1 MKILLVNKY
10 FYLKGGAEQV
20 MFDTADILLE
30 KGHEV
35 SFFSMEHPNNKT
47 TEYSNYFVSNV
58 DFNRREIAHAG
69 KAAMR
74 ILYSFEAKQNIDRLI
89 QTFRPDIAHLHNIY
103 HQISPSIIHSL
114 KKAGVPIVMTLHDYK
129 VVCASYSMLADG
141 SICEACRYQKYY
153 YCFYRSCVKA
163 SRKKSLLNT
172 VEMYLHHKLLHIY
185 DMVDV
190 FISPSQFLIEKM
202 NFMGFKFKIERV
214 PNFIDSSRFV
224 PEYIT
229 NGKSISYIGRL
240 SSEKG
245 IDLLIN
251 AMCNIDLT
259 LKIIGE
265 GPLKSELQAKVK
277 RAGAN
282 NIVFMGF
289 MSGADLK
296 EEIRKSLFTVIPSI
310 CYENYPLS
318 VIESFA
324 LGKPVVGA
332 RIGGIPEL
340 VKDNVTGYT
349 FNPFDSSDLR
359 EKIMKL
365 AADPES
371 IVQMGKNARN
381 IIEKELNP
389 NKHYELLIRAYN
401 LARGC

>member
-20 MFDTADILLE
+20 MFDTADILIE
-30 KGHEV
+30 NGHEV
-35 SFFSMEHPNNKT
+35 SFFSMEYPKNKT

-58 DFNRREIAHAG
+58 DFNSQEIAHAG

-74 ILYSFEAKQNIDRLI
+74 ILYSFEAKRNIERLI
-89 QTFRPDIAHLHNIY
+89 HTFRPDIAHLHNIY

-114 KKAGVPIVMTLHDYK
+114 KKAGIPIVMTLHDYK
-129 VVCASYSMLADG
+129 LVCASYSMLADG
-141 SICEACRYQKYY
+141 SICEACCSGKYY
-153 YCFYRSCVKA
+153 YCFYRRCVKA
-163 SRKKSLLNT
+163 SCKKSLLNT

-185 DMVDV
+185 DLVDV
-190 FISPSQFLIEKM
+190 FISPSQFLIKKM
-202 NFMGFKFKIERV
+202 NFMGFKTKIECI
-214 PNFIDSSRFV
+214 PNFIDSKRFV
-224 PEYIT
+224 PEYRI
-229 NGKSISYIGRL
+229 NEKSICFIGRL
-240 SSEKG
+240 SREKG
-245 IDLLIN
+245 VDLLID
-251 AMCNIDLT
+251 AMSNIDLT

-277 RAGAN
+277 HIGAN

-289 MSGADLK
+289 MSGLDLK
-296 EEIRKSLFTVIPSI
+296 EEIRKSLFTIIPSI

-340 VKDNVTGYT
+340 VKDNITGYT

-359 EKIMKL
+359 RKIMKL
-365 AADPES
+365 ADDPET
-371 IVQMGKNARN
+371 IIRMGMNARK

-389 NKHYELLIRAYN
+389 NKHYEHLISAYN
-401 LARGC
+401 LAIGC